1 MAETLREAGYH
12 TMHIGKWHLGRE
24 RKACWPRD
32 QGFDEDLMMAS
43 GLFLPVDDPN
53 VVNAELPFS
62 SLDRFLWARVQF
74 AVMQGG
80 GDWFAPEGLSDG
92 LFH

>member
-1 MAETLREAGYH
+1 M
-12 TMHIGKWHLGRE
+12 
-24 RKACWPRD
+24 WPKD

-53 VVNAELPFS
+53 VVNAKLPFS
-62 SLDRFLWARVQF
+62 SLDKFLWARVQY

-80 GDWFAPEGLSDG
+80 WRLVRAQGLSDG

>member
-1 MAETLREAGYH
+1 ML
-12 TMHIGKWHLGRE
+12 
-24 RKACWPRD
+24 PRD

-62 SLDRFLWARVQF
+62 SIDRFLLARLQF
-74 AVMQGG
+74 AVMQDGG
-80 GDWFAPEGLSDG
+80 EWFEPEGYLTDYCHRQCRSRD
-92 LFH
+92 